1 MKVLG
6 SQGTL
11 GLQEWHL
18 LTCPDLGIF
27 DFLHSIDPRKDEGV
41 NSRARE
47 AGDAAHELMS
57 MS

>member
-1 MKVLG
+1 M
-6 SQGTL
+6 
-11 GLQEWHL
+11 QEWHL